1 MIRALLVDTTGA
13 HLEFY
18 RVDLELSK
26 LGKSQIARQRA
37 KVEGERGIQNKRTC
51 QHTCPLE
58 YMTRGLSK
66 RRLLKCGILSVMIS
80 RPHLAAVGGTM
91 SPGPGMSLTAQ
102 CLKTSRSARRHPSLS
117 GKSVSCFALS
127 KLRAWRPESSPLP
140 IVSSTSTFR
149 TRFCAPHLV
158 AIAATLLQLELQ
170 AAVNICDVIASV
182 SRSLHALRTQPV
194 LTFPMPLDCSC
205 SFLARCTLVSGPR
218 HATSCWSETL

>member
-80 RPHLAAVGGTM
+80 RPHLAAVRGTM
-91 SPGPGMSLTAQ
+91 PLGPGMALTVQ
-102 CLKTSRSARRHPSLS
+102 CLRTSRSARRHPSLS

-149 TRFCAPHLV
+149 TRFCAPPPCCNGS
-158 AIAATLLQLELQ
+158 LQ

-194 LTFPMPLDCSC
+194 LTFPMPLDCSR